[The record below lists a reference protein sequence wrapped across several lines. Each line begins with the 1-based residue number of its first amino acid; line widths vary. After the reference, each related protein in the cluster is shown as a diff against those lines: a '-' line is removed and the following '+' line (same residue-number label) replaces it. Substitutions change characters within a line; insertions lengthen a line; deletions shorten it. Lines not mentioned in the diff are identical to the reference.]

1 MSIMSRSVYSSLWK
15 VSPPLERCDMTLK
28 TYSGKQ
34 LPVIGK
40 TYVLARYKGQSE
52 QLPLL
57 IVENS
62 GPTLLGRDWLQ
73 HLRLDWSEVNLLA
86 TSSRQL
92 VGILQEHS
100 KLFQQGLGTFTGA
113 PVDIQLLPDV
123 PHNFF
128 KARSVP
134 FVLKDQ
140 IEMEL
145 DRLMSEGVITHIK
158 SSSWAA
164 PIVPVMKRDGKIRIC
179 GDYKLTANI
188 ASKLDVYPLP
198 KIEELFHALA
208 GGKMFTKLDLSHAY
222 LQLPIA
228 GPSKPL
234 TTINTHKGLFQYNR
248 LPFGIASAPVVFQ

>member
-1 MSIMSRSVYSSLWK
+1 MLNEVNIALLSLFPGFHCLTKHIICLNHEFIFISLLFAVESVVVESFAVESSVVVPVDLNGTSIEMQIDTGATMSIMSRSVYSSLWK

-28 TYSGKQ
+28 TYSGVQ

-62 GPTLLGRDWLQ
+62 GPTLLGLDWLQ

-113 PVDIQLLPDV
+113 PVDIQLLPNV
-123 PHNFF
+123 PHKFF

-145 DRLMSEGVITHIK
+145 DLLMSEGVITHIK

-164 PIVPVMKRDGKIRIC
+164 PTVP
-179 GDYKLTANI
+179 
-188 ASKLDVYPLP
+188 
-198 KIEELFHALA
+198 
-208 GGKMFTKLDLSHAY
+208 
-222 LQLPIA
+222 
-228 GPSKPL
+228 
-234 TTINTHKGLFQYNR
+234 R
-248 LPFGIASAPVVFQ
+248 LPLSNL